1 MAYKVYVEV
10 IPRPDNVDDWKW
22 NQIQERRGTPQNGHA
37 VWKSHTGGYA
47 WKVTGSSYNNE
58 DDANTK
64 KEQLEASDSSNKRY
78 KVLEV

>member
-22 NQIQERRGTPQNGHA
+22 NQTNEYRGTPQNGHA

-58 DDANTK
+58 DDADTK
-64 KEQLEASDSSNKRY
+64 KEQLEASDSSNRRY

>member
-22 NQIQERRGTPQNGHA
+22 NQIEERRGTPQNGHA